1 MKNNFFISLILLGL
15 IGSSNLLAKTKIEF
29 DNLKNSVWT
38 LTKNASQSRTWGD
51 GQVLYFISG
60 DAYNTYIARRD
71 QEWNSFSI
79 IDSRNL
85 EYLVKGDQIK
95 LLESKF
101 RDRVLKVKLLSGIRK
116 NKDYYIIADDLM
128 KNFTQ
133 MEKTDEAG

>member
-15 IGSSNLLAKTKIEF
+15 IGSSDLLAKTKIEF

-71 QEWNSFSI
+71 REWNSFSI

>member
-1 MKNNFFISLILLGL
+1 MKNSFFISIILSSLI
-15 IGSSNLLAKTKIEF
+15 SSPDLLAKTKIEF
-29 DNLKNSVWT
+29 DDLKNSVWT
-38 LTKNASQSRTWGD
+38 LTKNASQSRIWGD

-101 RDRVLKVKLLSGIRK
+101 RDRVLKVKLLSGIGK

-133 MEKTDEAG
+133 LDETNEAG

>member
-1 MKNNFFISLILLGL
+1 MKNNFFISLILLSL
-15 IGSSNLLAKTKIEF
+15 TGSPDLLAKTKIEF

-133 MEKTDEAG
+133 LEKTDEAG